1 MFHGA
6 AHELVARMAEQL
18 LALRVRQLN
27 HALPVDHHQPVR
39 SELEHAAEELLGFEQ
54 LLALCLRLPEQLL
67 RAQVALQ
74 DLEAHRHQR
83 HQFASSASCR
93 ESSEPNVAISTTP
106 NSVSLDKSGDVK
118 TRAGVAAPSPDA
130 MRR

>member
-27 HALPVDHHQPVR
+27 HALPVDDHQPVR

-83 HQFASSASCR
+83 HQFGEQR
-93 ESSEPNVAISTTP
+93 LLPGVE
-106 NSVSLDKSGDVK
+106 
-118 TRAGVAAPSPDA
+118 RAERRQFDDA
-130 MRR
+130 QQRVLGQER